1 MSLRHV
7 MKRCSVVH
15 QGYTATAWIVPLVS
29 RYTDSRW
36 TFTGAERGRSSAATS
51 AWRRRRRRSYE
62 NSGFA
67 RGTSNHLCICRQEG
81 CDTMVCLLEQALL
94 TPQANAAATWT
105 VHNL

>member
-1 MSLRHV
+1 MARLVKRINLARRSQNAPFAKFSSSLHV
-7 MKRCSVVH
+7 ASLS
-15 QGYTATAWIVPLVS
+15 P
-29 RYTDSRW
+29 
-36 TFTGAERGRSSAATS
+36 FGAERGRSSAATS